1 MLSDAEFTGP
11 AWELAEDDGL
21 IFAATLDGE
30 GGAALGDWATVEG
43 WRDADAPIWL
53 HLDRTSDR
61 VKDWLRDESG
71 LTQITVEALLAEET
85 RPRMFY
91 GKRGTVA
98 ILRGVNTNPGA
109 DPEDMLSLR
118 IWSDGQRILTLRQH
132 RLQTPRSILNRYLE
146 DQTGPETVPALF
158 EQLITRLTERMSG
171 VINGFDDTLDE
182 IEAALTTTDPIA
194 ARRTIRESRQDILIL
209 RRYMAP
215 QRDAVTMLHADPPKW
230 LSEID
235 RLRLRET
242 ANRLMQY
249 VEELDA
255 ARERAGVLDDSIG
268 NQMSENMNK
277 TCTSSQS
284 SQRFSCLWG
293 SLRDCSASM
302 LEEFPGRKIRTGSC
316 SRRSVLASSSRLRLC
331 YSSC

>member
-1 MLSDAEFTGP
+1 
-11 AWELAEDDGL
+11 
-21 IFAATLDGE
+21 
-30 GGAALGDWATVEG
+30 
-43 WRDADAPIWL
+43 
-53 HLDRTSDR
+53 
-61 VKDWLRDESG
+61 
-71 LTQITVEALLAEET
+71 
-85 RPRMFY
+85 
-91 GKRGTVA
+91 
-98 ILRGVNTNPGA
+98 
-109 DPEDMLSLR
+109 
-118 IWSDGQRILTLRQH
+118 
-132 RLQTPRSILNRYLE
+132 
-146 DQTGPETVPALF
+146 VPALF

-268 NQMSENMNK
+268 NQMSEKMNK